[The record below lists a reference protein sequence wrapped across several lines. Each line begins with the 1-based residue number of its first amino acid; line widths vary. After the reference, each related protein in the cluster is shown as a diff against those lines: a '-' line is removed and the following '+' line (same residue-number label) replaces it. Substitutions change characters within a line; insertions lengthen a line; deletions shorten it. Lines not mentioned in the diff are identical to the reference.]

1 MAHLGVGS
9 GRYCGREVGRV
20 GFLVALVVIVG
31 HTDVALLLLRSA
43 SEGAMRVEAVLAAI
57 ALFSSADAAQAQ
69 RPESFIVTAG
79 QPLCSD
85 QAALAAMLEAL
96 VSGNTEKAKRI
107 AGCEFIVFGS
117 RAVVIERFPSASK
130 LGHVVKVRVT
140 PPRKPPVTGYTID
153 VSPE

>member
-1 MAHLGVGS
+1 
-9 GRYCGREVGRV
+9 
-20 GFLVALVVIVG
+20 
-31 HTDVALLLLRSA
+31 
-43 SEGAMRVEAVLAAI
+43 MRVEAVLAAI

-85 QAALAAMLEAL
+85 QAALAAML

-107 AGCEFIVFGS
+107 AGCEFI
-117 RAVVIERFPSASK
+117 ERFASASK